1 MQIVRYCFAMDNQP
15 PSLHT
20 IVVGDE
26 PAAWTSAGFTLT
38 GSAKDEVALGPIR
51 IRLVGGD
58 RRGVVAWEFS
68 GLHDDCS
75 VDGLLSL
82 ARREPEAVEV
92 THPNNVSL
100 VDHVVLMSPDVE
112 RTVTSLQA
120 AGFEP
125 KRRRVL
131 ETAKPPRQQVFFW
144 AGPSILE
151 LVGPLE
157 AESTKPATIW
167 GLALVSDDL
176 DASKAHLGNLLS
188 DPKRAVQQGRQIATV
203 RTRDVDIS
211 ITIALM
217 SAHQRS
223 A

>member
-1 MQIVRYCFAMDNQP
+1 MDHQP

-20 IVVGDE
+20 IVVGDA
-26 PAAWTSAGFTLT
+26 PAAWERAGFTLT
-38 GSAKDEVALGPIR
+38 GSTNDEVVLGPIR
-51 IRLVGGD
+51 IRLAGGD

-68 GLHDDCS
+68 GLQDDCS

-82 ARREPEAVEV
+82 GRDEPHSVEV
-92 THPNNVSL
+92 THPNKVSL

-112 RTVTSLQA
+112 RTVASLQA
-120 AGFEP
+120 AGFES

-131 ETAKPPRQQVFFW
+131 DTATPPRQQVFFW

-157 AESTKPATIW
+157 AESAKPATIW

-176 DASKAHLGNLLS
+176 DASKANLGDLLS
-188 DPKRAVQQGRQIATV
+188 DPKGAVQQGRQIATV
-203 RTRDVDIS
+203 RTRDLDIS